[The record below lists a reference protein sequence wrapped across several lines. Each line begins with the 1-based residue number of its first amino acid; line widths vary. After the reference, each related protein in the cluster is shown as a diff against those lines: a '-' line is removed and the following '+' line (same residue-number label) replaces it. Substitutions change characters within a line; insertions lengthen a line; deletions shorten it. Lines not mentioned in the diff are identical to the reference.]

1 MYFWNSGDTLSP
13 FSCPHFSFSVSTSVS
28 FLGYLSLPHLSIS
41 QKLLSFIFFNGLS
54 ENEYPQ
60 DFFQCIKLL
69 LVQIVITAQNFPTR
83 GPLRGSLQ
91 LISLLAA
98 RHAHIPGKKAKM
110 ALTVRLMWGA
120 LVSPLVFP

>member
-1 MYFWNSGDTLSP
+1 MD
-13 FSCPHFSFSVSTSVS
+13 
-28 FLGYLSLPHLSIS
+28 YL
-41 QKLLSFIFFNGLS
+41 K
-54 ENEYPQ
+54 NEYPQ

-83 GPLRGSLQ
+83 GLLRGSLQ

-110 ALTVRLMWGA
+110 ALTLRLMWGA